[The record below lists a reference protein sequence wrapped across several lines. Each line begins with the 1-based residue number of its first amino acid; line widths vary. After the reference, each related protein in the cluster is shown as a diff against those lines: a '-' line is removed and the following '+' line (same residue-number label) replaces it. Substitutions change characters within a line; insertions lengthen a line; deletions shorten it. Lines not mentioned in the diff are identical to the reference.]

1 MQFKGL
7 VGIDERQP
15 SVMEKLAP
23 LNLQP
28 SLPQSSSQAIEQ
40 QPDLQPAQHDH
51 APSTHRR

>member
-40 QPDLQPAQHDH
+40 QPDHQPAQHDP